1 MKLLNFPIIK
11 LTLFLIIGILIA
23 TFFTL
28 PFYLILFLN
37 IALLG
42 FLLAT
47 LLLAKKQIHKTIW
60 FGLLAYFTTVCIGI
74 LIVQLHNQKQF
85 NSHYTNSFSSKNNS
99 THQITFKVNSILKP
113 TLYHDKYIV
122 DILKIDN
129 KTVTGKLLFNIDK
142 DSLEN
147 KINVDDVLFVST
159 SLKDINRPLNPYQ
172 FNYSTYLK
180 KQYVYHQISTDYQS
194 VFKISSDPNTISGL
208 ANKIHTKISNS
219 LEAYHF
225 KPDELAII
233 NALLLGQ
240 RHDISSEVYDNYASA
255 GAIHIL
261 AVSGLHVG
269 IIFLILNFC
278 LKPIERLKNGK
289 YIKITIV
296 VLLLWCF
303 AVIAGLRPSVTRA
316 VTMFTVIAIAMNLKR
331 PSNIYNTL
339 AISMFF
345 LLLFKPLLLFD
356 VGFQMSY
363 IAVLAIVSI
372 QPLIIKVWTPKYK
385 LVNYFWNIFTVTI
398 AAQIGVLPISL
409 YYFHQFPGLFFVSNL
424 VILPFLGLILGLGFI
439 VIILASLKILPQF
452 VADIYGGLISL
463 MNHFIEW
470 VSQQE
475 SFLFKDISFGIGF
488 VIATYLI
495 IISVTKYFKK
505 PNYLRLSF
513 VLISVIVL
521 QSVFILNKLDT
532 KNNELVIFHK
542 SRHTII
548 GLKENN
554 NLTIAHTID
563 SSSVFN
569 ENSLQSYSVGNYIK
583 KINQTN
589 LKSVYTFANKKLL
602 VIDSLGVYNV
612 KSFHADYILL
622 RNSPKVNLKR
632 LTDSLKP
639 ELIIADGSN
648 YKSYTKQWEETCK
661 KLKIPFYK
669 TSEKGAF
676 IISK

>member
-11 LTLFLIIGILIA
+11 LTFFLIIGILIA

-42 FLLAT
+42 FLLVT

-60 FGLLAYFTTVCIGI
+60 FGLLTYFTTVCIGV

-85 NSHYTNSFSSKNNS
+85 NSHYTHSFSTENNS
-99 THQITFKVNSILKP
+99 THQITFKVKNILKP

-172 FNYSTYLK
+172 FNYSAYLK

-194 VFKISSDPNTISGL
+194 IFKISSDPNTISGL

-372 QPLIIKVWTPKYK
+372 QPLIKKVWTPKYK

-463 MNHFIEW
+463 MNHFIKW

-583 KINQTN
+583 KINQTD

-661 KLKIPFYK
+661 KLKIPFHK

>member
-1 MKLLNFPIIK
+1 M
-11 LTLFLIIGILIA
+11 IIGILIA

-28 PFYLILFLN
+28 PFYLILFLS
-37 IALLG
+37 IVLLA
-42 FLLAT
+42 FLLVT
-47 LLLAKKQIHKTIW
+47 LILAKKQIHKTIW
-60 FGLLAYFTTVCIGI
+60 FGLLAYFTTVCIGV

-85 NSHYTNSFSSKNNS
+85 NSHYTHSFSSKNNS
-99 THQITFKVNSILKP
+99 THQITFKVKNILKP

-129 KTVTGKLLFNIDK
+129 QTVTGKLLFNIDK

-159 SLKDINRPLNPYQ
+159 SLKEINRPLNPYQ
-172 FNYSTYLK
+172 FNYSAYLK
-180 KQYVYHQISTDYQS
+180 KQYVYYQISTDYQS
-194 VFKISSDPNTISGL
+194 VFKISSDPNTISRL

-521 QSVFILNKLDT
+521 QSVFIFNKLDT

-583 KINQTN
+583 KINQTD

-612 KSFHADYILL
+612 KSFHVDYILL

>member
-28 PFYLILFLN
+28 PFYLILFLS

-42 FLLAT
+42 FLLVT

-60 FGLLAYFTTVCIGI
+60 FGLLAYFTTVCIGV

-99 THQITFKVNSILKP
+99 TNQITFKVENILKP

-142 DSLEN
+142 DSLGS

-172 FNYSTYLK
+172 FNYSAYLK

-194 VFKISSDPNTISGL
+194 IFKISSDPNTISGL

-424 VILPFLGLILGLGFI
+424 VILPFLGLILGLGFV

-463 MNHFIEW
+463 MNLFIEW

-488 VIATYLI
+488 VITTYII

-532 KNNELVIFHK
+532 KNTELVIFHK
-542 SRHTII
+542 SKHTII

-583 KINQTN
+583 KINQTD

-639 ELIIADGSN
+639 ELIIVDGSN

-661 KLKIPFYK
+661 KLKIPFHK

>member
-11 LTLFLIIGILIA
+11 LTLFLIIGILLA

-28 PFYLILFLN
+28 PFYLILFLS

-42 FLLAT
+42 FLLVT
-47 LLLAKKQIHKTIW
+47 LILAKKQIHKTIW
-60 FGLLAYFTTVCIGI
+60 FGLLAYFTTVCIGV

-85 NSHYTNSFSSKNNS
+85 NSHYTHSFSSKNNS
-99 THQITFKVNSILKP
+99 THQITFKVKNILKP

-129 KTVTGKLLFNIDK
+129 KTVTGKLLFNIDI

-147 KINVDDVLFVST
+147 KINIDDVLFVST

-172 FNYSTYLK
+172 FNYSAYLK

-521 QSVFILNKLDT
+521 QSVFIFNKLDT

-583 KINQTN
+583 KINQTD

-602 VIDSLGVYNV
+602 VIDSLGAYNV

-661 KLKIPFYK
+661 KLKIPFHK